1 MKTKYPLS
9 GVTIR
14 EIAEVED
21 LHPVYVRVLTR
32 TKDFPDP
39 IRKIGA
45 NKIFDWRQVNRYFRN
60 REKHKAA

>member
-1 MKTKYPLS
+1 MKTNLPAT
-9 GVTIR
+9 GVTLR
-14 EIAEVED
+14 EIAEAED
-21 LHPVYVRVLTR
+21 LHPVYVRVLAR
-32 TKDFPDP
+32 MKDFPEP